1 MSADASRGHTSPEA
15 PDVAARPVLAY
26 VFGFLACVL
35 VGLAGIY
42 AYYVFKVTGP
52 LIANVGAFPE
62 PRLQTDS
69 HADLHQLLAA
79 QRRTLATYSW
89 VDPAREVVRIPID
102 RAMQLVLARGE
113 HALDPLQTPAVTPK
127 PGSRGADAR

>member
-1 MSADASRGHTSPEA
+1 MPADAARDHTSPEA

-26 VFGFLACVL
+26 VFGFVACVL
-35 VGLAGIY
+35 VGVAAIY
-42 AYYVFKVTGP
+42 AYYILHVTGP
-52 LIANVGAFPE
+52 LIANVRAFPE

-89 VDPAREVVRIPID
+89 VDPAREIVRIPID

-113 HALDPLQTPAVTPK
+113 HALDPLQMPPVTPM
-127 PGSRGADAR
+127 PGSRGADGK